1 MQVVE
6 NVLKS
11 NHAKIHS
18 DGTSLDQKK
27 IVGHQISTS
36 LGDTFYLG
44 YIPVARENAITL
56 LEITSNIIQKLS
68 ETYSLM
74 SNVDLKKVTF
84 DLLSKITSVAIS
96 KVEKELES
104 ERQQKFG
111 RDQNAKYDGF
121 NEGSESCVSRV
132 IRTACDILGP
142 RGDQKSGCRVQWT
155 TFIANSVIPYFKG
168 NRFNCFF

>member
-6 NVLKS
+6 NILKS

-36 LGDTFYLG
+36 VGDTSYLG
-44 YIPVARENAITL
+44 YIPVARENASTL

-84 DLLSKITSVAIS
+84 DLLSKITSVMTDRAAAM
-96 KVEKELES
+96 KCL
-104 ERQQKFG
+104 
-111 RDQNAKYDGF
+111 KYF
-121 NEGSESCVSRV
+121 C
-132 IRTACDILGP
+132 
-142 RGDQKSGCRVQWT
+142 
-155 TFIANSVIPYFKG
+155 
-168 NRFNCFF
+168 